1 MHHADVRN
9 TNLSGANLVGIVGI
23 SIEQLI
29 QARSLAGAKLPDGS
43 VQPGEVKDTD

>member
-9 TNLSGANLVGIVGI
+9 TNLSGANLVGIIGI

-29 QARSLAGAKLPDGS
+29 QARSLAGANSPMDSG
-43 VQPGEVKDTD
+43 PTRGDEGY